1 MALFDTRPFADA
13 EEVMRKLLDAELD
26 AEVTVVSATGP
37 AITPPTVVARRIGGD
52 CDGVTDFA
60 TMLVTCLC
68 ATRPESTALAA
79 QVQAVVLSSVCVAI
93 ALNDGTTALID
104 NIVVVVADHP
114 EMYDNPDVR
123 QVAATYELRMRRPKP
138 AA

>member
-13 EEVMRKLLDAELD
+13 EEVTRKLLRARLLPG
-26 AEVTVVSATGP
+26 VTVVSATGP
-37 AITPPTVVARRIGGD
+37 NLAPPTVVARRIGGD

-60 TMLVTCLC
+60 TMLVTTLCL
-68 ATRPESTALAA
+68 TRPESNLLSA
-79 QVQAVVLSSVCVAI
+79 QIQSIVLSSVCVPI
-93 ALNDGTTALID
+93 LLDDGQTALVD
-104 NIVVVVADHP
+104 NMVVMVADHP

-123 QVAATYELRMRRPKP
+123 QVSATYELRMRRPWP